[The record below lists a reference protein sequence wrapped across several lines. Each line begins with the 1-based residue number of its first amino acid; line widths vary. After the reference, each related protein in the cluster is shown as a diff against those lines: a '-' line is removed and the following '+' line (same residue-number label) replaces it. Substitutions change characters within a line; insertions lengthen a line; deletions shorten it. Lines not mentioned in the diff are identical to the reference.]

1 LKAAAKARKARG
13 WGKVKEFSGS
23 GKVMAAES
31 PTMSVKQEK
40 KEKKEKKGKKGKNE
54 NEEEMFQRVLC
65 LT

>member
-1 LKAAAKARKARG
+1 
-13 WGKVKEFSGS
+13 
-23 GKVMAAES
+23 MAAES